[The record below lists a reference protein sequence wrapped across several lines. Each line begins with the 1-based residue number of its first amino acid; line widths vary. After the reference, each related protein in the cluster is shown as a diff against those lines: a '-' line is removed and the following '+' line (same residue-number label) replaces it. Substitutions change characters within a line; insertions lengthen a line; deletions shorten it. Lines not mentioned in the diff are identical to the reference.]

1 MFVVS
6 EADAAAIRAVFHQ
19 RGELSATVELRR
31 LFPGLDAETARECA
45 RTIVGWKPLP
55 GRPAMPNT
63 PQSRTPLVYELPGRR
78 RALPPGS
85 LKKPFFGPH
94 GDEHRD
100 PPPNAPAK
108 PPLADQESERRE
120 PSLKPKS

>member
-1 MFVVS
+1 
-6 EADAAAIRAVFHQ
+6 
-19 RGELSATVELRR
+19 
-31 LFPGLDAETARECA
+31 
-45 RTIVGWKPLP
+45 
-55 GRPAMPNT
+55 
-63 PQSRTPLVYELPGRR
+63 
-78 RALPPGS
+78 

-108 PPLADQESERRE
+108 PPLVDLESEHRE

>member
-1 MFVVS
+1 
-6 EADAAAIRAVFHQ
+6 
-19 RGELSATVELRR
+19 
-31 LFPGLDAETARECA
+31 
-45 RTIVGWKPLP
+45 
-55 GRPAMPNT
+55 MPNT
-63 PQSRTPLVYELPGRR
+63 PQSRIPLGHELPGRR
-78 RALPPGS
+78 QGLPPGR

-108 PPLADQESERRE
+108 PPLVDLESEHRE

>member
-1 MFVVS
+1 
-6 EADAAAIRAVFHQ
+6 
-19 RGELSATVELRR
+19 
-31 LFPGLDAETARECA
+31 
-45 RTIVGWKPLP
+45 
-55 GRPAMPNT
+55 MPNR
-63 PQSRTPLVYELPGRR
+63 PQSRTLLVHELPGRR

-108 PPLADQESERRE
+108 TSTHGSRERAPRAE
-120 PSLKPKS
+120 PEAEIVGPISSAVLGWCGPGTSRAATALP